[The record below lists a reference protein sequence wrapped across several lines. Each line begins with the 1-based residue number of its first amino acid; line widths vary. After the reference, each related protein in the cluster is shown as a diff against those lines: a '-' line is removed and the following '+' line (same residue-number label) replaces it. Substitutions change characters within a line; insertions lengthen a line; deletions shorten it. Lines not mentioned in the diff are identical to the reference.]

1 MYILLLSFLLSICV
15 SLIGALPMHNADTE
29 RMARLIS
36 THWQYEHLD
45 TIRASSHRDMAAL
58 LQQHVTLHCE
68 NPEDGT
74 VEDMRM
80 LRTQLEE
87 AMQSHAESHLI
98 PGAWELL
105 AMSTNALQTLVKE
118 TIEKH
123 KVRRSLAS
131 KLDGAMVRHLRG
143 VFHQLDHEIMPR
155 LLDRLVEEL
164 APALDQVNQ
173 NFPFAFSLKVTP
185 WSPESHDPLHFTWE
199 DEGHA
204 DQFISEYYLR
214 AD

>member
-1 MYILLLSFLLSICV
+1 MYIHLLSALFLAFV
-15 SLIGALPMHNADTE
+15 SFVSAMPMRSADTE

-45 TIRASSHRDMAAL
+45 TIRSTSHRDMAAL

-68 NPEDGT
+68 NPEGGALD
-74 VEDMRM
+74 DMRM

-98 PGAWELL
+98 PSAWDSL
-105 AMSTNALQTLVKE
+105 AMSTNALQTLVKK

-123 KVRRSLAS
+123 KVRRPLAS
-131 KLDGAMVRHLRG
+131 KLDGAMVRHLRR
-143 VFHQLDHEIMPR
+143 VFHQLDHEIMPQ
-155 LLDRLVEEL
+155 LLDRLVAEL